1 MGFNKLY
8 IDWIKYLKQRKLY
21 EDYRIAYSSVSYY
34 LYQRDRALT
43 DGSYWNR
50 SDLQSISVLR
60 NAIQHYDP
68 LIPDK
73 GGGFDFFTLQGAM
86 NSVDYNLAFYSSPT
100 VYNKFRKVIWLD
112 IVKDFGELKGLY
124 KRPTRENLFNDS
136 STIVSSTGLNENS
149 WTISMDW
156 DEPIPVVRNTVRN
169 NAESRY
175 NRAHEGQWY
184 DRFNGANNRRR
195 NNNFNQNV
203 QWRRR

>member
-34 LYQRDRALT
+34 LYQRNIALV

-50 SDLQSISVLR
+50 TEIYKINVIRDV
-60 NAIQHYDP
+60 IQHYDP

-86 NSVDYNLAFYSSPT
+86 NSVDYYISFYSHPT
-100 VYNKFRKVIWLD
+100 IYNKFRKVVWLD
-112 IVKDFGELKGLY
+112 IAKDFGELKGLY

-156 DEPIPVVRNTVRN
+156 DEPIPVIRNTVRN